1 MIINNATKTMINKL
15 QYRIVSC
22 YESDNIL
29 LIFDNKAEL
38 LKYKRSKKYMC
49 PNEILKTV
57 DELYEIN
64 ALDGI
69 RYKQYYFV

>member
-1 MIINNATKTMINKL
+1 MKFKMNNVEYTVKE
-15 QYRIVSC
+15 VSQQS

-49 PNEILKTV
+49 PNEILKTI
-57 DELYEIN
+57 DELCEIN
-64 ALDGI
+64 TLTGI

>member
-1 MIINNATKTMINKL
+1 MIIDDTTKTIINKL

-38 LKYKRSKKYMC
+38 LKYKKNKKYMC
-49 PNEILKTV
+49 PNEILKTM
-57 DELYEIN
+57 DELFKIN

-69 RYKQYYFV
+69 KYKHYCFM